1 MTRFTHVVLANMA
14 NHNLR
19 RWTYGL
25 FGPAMCRLY
34 ILRQNYPPYGTIH
47 KTMVDN
53 RPISVVVSDTN
64 RWDYRGKVAVDMGQY
79 RLADSLLT
87 LYLGVDPHSETMLI
101 MKTLAD
107 AALGD
112 IDDVYDRA
120 KIGIS
125 RYLKDYLFMY
135 YFRPGP
141 GFPRRDR
148 CCNCQHRI
156 FI

>member
-1 MTRFTHVVLANMA
+1 
-14 NHNLR
+14 
-19 RWTYGL
+19 
-25 FGPAMCRLY
+25 
-34 ILRQNYPPYGTIH
+34 
-47 KTMVDN
+47 MVDN

-125 RYLKDYLFMY
+125 RYLKITCLCITLGLAQA
-135 YFRPGP
+135 FRGETDAAIASIESAFEAWYSPDVTSLDWLIKLYSSKGNTYAADHYNKILQKLSHP
-141 GFPRRDR
+141 
-148 CCNCQHRI
+148 
-156 FI
+156 